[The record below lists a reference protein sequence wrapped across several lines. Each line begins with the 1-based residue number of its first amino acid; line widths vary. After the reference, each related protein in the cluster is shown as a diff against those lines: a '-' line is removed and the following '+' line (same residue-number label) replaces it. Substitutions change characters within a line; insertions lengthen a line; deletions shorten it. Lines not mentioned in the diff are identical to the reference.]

1 MEIYLTNLGKYNEG
15 YLVGEWVHLPVSD
28 DDLRAV
34 FDRIGINK
42 EYEEFFIT
50 DYENSPICINEY
62 DSIEQLN
69 ILAEKIESLSDVD
82 NLILEYLINYESLNI
97 CEAIEEF
104 DEGNYCYYWDVMD
117 ELDLGYRVSED
128 WDIPEHLA
136 SYIDYEAIG
145 RDYTCSGWVLFE
157 NIALCRYQG
166 LLAPLQEVL
175 ILKIALIQDK
185 YNNNKIW
192 IIKKYKNRNVY
203 YNQKIGDRVIYN
215 FSRTSKKFL
224 KSLFE
229 DNEKAL
235 EVIEKF

>member
-34 FDRIGINK
+34 FDRIGINE

-50 DYENSPICINEY
+50 DYENSPIRIDEY

-69 ILAEKIESLSDVD
+69 VLAEKIESLSDVD
-82 NLILEYLINYESLNI
+82 NLILEYFINYESLNI

-128 WDIPEHLA
+128 WDIPEYLA
-136 SYIDYEAIG
+136 SYIG
-145 RDYTCSGWVLFE
+145 FWC
-157 NIALCRYQG
+157 
-166 LLAPLQEVL
+166 
-175 ILKIALIQDK
+175 K
-185 YNNNKIW
+185 NKINM
-192 IIKKYKNRNVY
+192 I
-203 YNQKIGDRVIYN
+203 
-215 FSRTSKKFL
+215 
-224 KSLFE
+224 
-229 DNEKAL
+229 
-235 EVIEKF
+235 